1 MKSRRG
7 LLTALPAVA
16 AILASVGCSADD
28 EATNSLPAPTPSGR
42 QSERCHALRRE
53 LPGSLDD
60 RKRTS
65 DPKGSDFMAAW
76 GKPAIVLR
84 CGVQRPLVL
93 TPGYKRYNPYAPTV
107 EINGVEWMPEE
118 QPDGSVRCTTS
129 KREAWVEVTLP
140 KSYAENGGQFGVLA
154 DLSGAVAKSIPFGIV

>member
-7 LLTALPAVA
+7 LVLALPAVA
-16 AILASVGCSADD
+16 AVLACAGCSTDD
-28 EATNSLPAPTPSGR
+28 EATNSLAVPTPSGR
-42 QSERCHALRRE
+42 QAQHCRALHKE
-53 LPGSLDD
+53 LPGNLDG

-65 DPKGSDFMAAW
+65 DPKDSDYMAAW
-76 GKPAIVLR
+76 GKPAIVMR
-84 CGVQRPLVL
+84 CGVPRPLVL
-93 TPGYKRYNPYAPTV
+93 TPGYKRYNPYAPTI

-140 KSYAENGGQFGVLA
+140 TGYAKNGGQFGILT
-154 DLSGAVAKSIPFGIV
+154 DLSDAVAKSIPFGLA